1 MAEHSGSAEDENP
14 HVRHTNNTNRVID
27 SQDTMSNDAWFAV
40 AAGAVLVFAAA
51 LRFHGLDVSL
61 FEDEVWVAEL
71 VRRGGWHA
79 HSYLT
84 PPLFYAVERCW
95 AAIAGTSPRA
105 LRTMPAFL
113 GVVTAAVPLFA
124 TTERRMT
131 RLIWSALLAGSS
143 PLVFYA
149 TRIKQYP
156 LEAAV
161 AAALIV
167 LFLRARERDTGTAWL
182 AFFAA
187 AVLGVTTLYEP
198 IFLLAACGAV
208 CIRRPRLVL
217 AFAGVAAV
225 FALAYRGWLSAGP
238 ESTLLHGDMTAY
250 FSANGRW
257 ITSPRLLLSG
267 TTHWT
272 GQAMNLVRGWWV
284 AAGLLVIVWM
294 ATSRKWTLVALAAL
308 PPLLIAAAS
317 ALHVYPY
324 GEVRLMIVSFP
335 AVYLI
340 LADSL
345 ARVTQRVPFALLLL
359 VPFALSTSRYN
370 DTYMH
375 LCDLRPLFD
384 FVAANHGTELVYA
397 TPSLAAPL
405 RFHHPESVRYVV
417 EWRDGNMTRPGWYVG
432 PSTMVRGSSR
442 IVIGDEAAAHIP

>member
-1 MAEHSGSAEDENP
+1 MAEHSGSAEDEDP
-14 HVRHTNNTNRVID
+14 HVQHTNNTNRVID

-84 PPLFYAVERCW
+84 PPLFYALERCW
-95 AAIAGTSPRA
+95 AAIAGTSPAA
-105 LRTMPAFL
+105 LRVMPAFF

-124 TTERRMT
+124 TSERRMT
-131 RLIWSALLAGSS
+131 RLIWSALLTASS

-161 AAALIV
+161 ASALIL
-167 LFLRARERDTGTAWL
+167 LFLRARKRDTGPVWL

-187 AVLGVTTLYEP
+187 AILGVTTLYEP

-238 ESTLLHGDMTAY
+238 ESTILHGDMTAY
-250 FSANGRW
+250 FAANGRW
-257 ITSPRLLLSG
+257 ITSPALLLAG
-267 TTHWT
+267 TKHWA
-272 GQAMNLVRGWWV
+272 GQAMNLVRGWW
-284 AAGLLVIVWM
+284 LV
-294 ATSRKWTLVALAAL
+294 LAAL
-308 PPLLIAAAS
+308 LIFRLRARRWDLAGLAVIPPLLIAAAS
-317 ALHVYPY
+317 AARVYPY
-324 GEVRLMIVSFP
+324 GEVRLMIVCFP
-335 AVYLI
+335 ALYLLVADA
-340 LADSL
+340 LADL
-345 ARVTQRVPFALLLL
+345 ALRVPAALLLL
-359 VPFALSTSRYN
+359 VPLALATTSYN
-370 DTYMH
+370 DTYMRIH
-375 LCDLRPLFD
+375 DLRPLFD
-384 FVAANHGTELVYA
+384 FLASNHGTEQIYA

-405 RFHHPESVRYVV
+405 RFHHPEVSSAII
-417 EWRDGNMTRPGWYVG
+417 EWNGGPTMNPGWYAG
-432 PSTMVRGSSR
+432 PAADLQGSTRV
-442 IVIGDEAAAHIP
+442 VIGETAAAHIP